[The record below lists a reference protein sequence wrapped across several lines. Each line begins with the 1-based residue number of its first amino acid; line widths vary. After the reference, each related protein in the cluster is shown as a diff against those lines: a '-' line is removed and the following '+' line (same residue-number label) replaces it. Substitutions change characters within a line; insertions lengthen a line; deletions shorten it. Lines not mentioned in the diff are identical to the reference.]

1 MSYKYSNMVPKNP
14 HCTQVFIISLFI
26 TGKWGRSQLGNAWTV
41 AYLYNKDSV
50 QSLSRVWLLAT
61 PWTAAR
67 QASLSI
73 TNSWSQTHVQNK
85 DCLALKRRELLIK
98 TTHIILRER
107 RLKGY
112 ILYDPTYESSG
123 KNRTGNG
130 GEKSAVARN
139 WREGWEQ
146 RASRRG
152 VESARLLTRRR
163 AQLCACHQ
171 VGGRVHTPHR

>member
-107 RLKGY
+107 RLKR
-112 ILYDPTYESSG
+112 LYTVWSHLWKFWKKQNWKWRRKISSCEELE
-123 KNRTGNG
+123 G
-130 GEKSAVARN
+130 GLGTKSQQ
-139 WREGWEQ
+139 EGCWE
-146 RASRRG
+146 R
-152 VESARLLTRRR
+152 
-163 AQLCACHQ
+163 
-171 VGGRVHTPHR
+171 